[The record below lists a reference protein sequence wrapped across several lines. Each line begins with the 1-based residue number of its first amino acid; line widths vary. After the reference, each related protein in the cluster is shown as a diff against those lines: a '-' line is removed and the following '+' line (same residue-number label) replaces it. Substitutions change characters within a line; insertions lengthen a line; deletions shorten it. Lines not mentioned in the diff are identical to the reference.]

1 MVILD
6 TCERGG
12 VYIFYTPSSARV
24 ALQLKR
30 KGIKRVF
37 PLVGG
42 MEAWMS
48 AGFDVQNESFEMAR
62 KPA

>member
-1 MVILD
+1 
-6 TCERGG
+6 
-12 VYIFYTPSSARV
+12 V

-37 PLVGG
+37 PLQGG

-48 AGFDVQNESFEMAR
+48 AGYDVANEAVEVLPGS
-62 KPA
+62 KPV